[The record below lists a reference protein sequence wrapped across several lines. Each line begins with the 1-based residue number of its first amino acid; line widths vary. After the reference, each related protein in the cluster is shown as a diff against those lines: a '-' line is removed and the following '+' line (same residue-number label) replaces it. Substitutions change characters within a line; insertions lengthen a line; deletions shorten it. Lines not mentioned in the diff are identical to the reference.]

1 VDAGKKVNER
11 KQQILEM
18 LASEPSDVFL
28 RYGLAMEH
36 ISEGDDTGAICRFQ
50 ELLRLAPDYVPAYLQ
65 LSQALLRQGLTD
77 DARAQLQSGIEVAR
91 RQKEAHASE
100 EMAALLATL
109 S

>member
-1 VDAGKKVNER
+1 VEAAETVNQR

-18 LASEPSDVFL
+18 LASEPTDIFL

-36 ISEGDDTGAICRFQ
+36 IGEGDDPGAIGCFR
-50 ELLRLAPDYVPAYLQ
+50 ELLHMAPDYLPAYLQ
-65 LSQALLRQGLTD
+65 LGQALLRQGATD
-77 DARAQLQSGIEVAR
+77 DAKSQLQSGIEVAR
-91 RQKEAHASE
+91 RQHEDHAAE

>member
-1 VDAGKKVNER
+1 VNER
-11 KQQILEM
+11 KQQIQDM
-18 LASEPSDVFL
+18 LASDPSDVFL

-36 ISEGDDTGAICRFQ
+36 VSEGDDAGAIGCFC

-65 LSQALLRQGLTD
+65 LSQAYLRQGTID
-77 DARAQLQSGIEVAR
+77 DAKDRLRTGIELAN
-91 RQKEAHASE
+91 RQNEAHAAE